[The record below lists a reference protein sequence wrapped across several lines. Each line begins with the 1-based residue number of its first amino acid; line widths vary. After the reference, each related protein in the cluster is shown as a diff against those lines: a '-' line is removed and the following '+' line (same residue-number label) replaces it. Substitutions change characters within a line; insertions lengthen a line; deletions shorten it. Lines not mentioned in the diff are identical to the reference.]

1 MICVVTTAALEA
13 KMENLS
19 LKDQAVGGNSL
30 EVSVQ
35 RKSLKQSRVL
45 DTYGGDGDWN
55 THLVIGPSIKSL
67 AYGLEQEFVSYFW
80 EAPMASILLW

>member
-45 DTYGGDGDWN
+45 DTYGGDGD
-55 THLVIGPSIKSL
+55 
-67 AYGLEQEFVSYFW
+67 
-80 EAPMASILLW
+80 